1 MAQTESSLYP
11 LVRGFLEKQGFV
23 VHAEAK
29 NCDVVGVKDGDLVVV
44 ELKVALSL
52 ELLAQGLERMKV
64 SETVYVAVPAPK
76 AAAQVTRF
84 KSFFPILRKLELGLL
99 SVDVGN
105 DLVTVLVQPQ
115 PYQRRRQP
123 KARRALLSEIA
134 GRSGSDNIGGSSRIK
149 IITAYRES
157 ATLIAVAL
165 RRFGPM
171 KPRDLRA
178 LGTGP
183 KTLSILS
190 TNVYG
195 WFARQDRGIYALTEK
210 GRVELANWQ
219 TLAERKEALLPASLS
234 K

>member
-1 MAQTESSLYP
+1 MAQSEASLYP
-11 LVRGFLEKQGFV
+11 LVRDFLKAQGFT

-29 NCDVVGVKDGDLVVV
+29 HCDVVGVKNGDLVVV

-76 AAAQVTRF
+76 AAAQVARF

-99 SVDVGN
+99 AVDVEN

-134 GRSGSDNIGGSSRIK
+134 GRSGNDNIGGSSRIK

-157 ATLIAVAL
+157 ATFIAVAL

-171 KPRDLRA
+171 KPRDLRV

-190 TNVYG
+190 GNVYG

-219 TLAERKEALLPASLS
+219 TLAERKEALLPSSLS

>member
-11 LVRGFLEKQGFV
+11 LVRDFLEKQGFV

-76 AAAQVTRF
+76 AAAQVARF

-99 SVDVGN
+99 SVDMGN

-123 KARRALLSEIA
+123 KARRALLLEIA

-171 KPRDLRA
+171 KPRDLRT

-195 WFARQDRGIYALTEK
+195 WFSRQDRGIYALAEK

-219 TLAERKEALLPASLS
+219 TLAERKEALLPDALS